1 MGLRLCV
8 SAVIKNENGAVLLIK
23 RRTPRRWELPGGF
36 MESGEDLFTTG
47 AREVVEEV
55 GCNVKNWQIEGLS
68 LDATNGLLCFTCSG
82 LFDGWVRPFVPNNEV
97 VSLDWVPL
105 DEAGRRANPIYS
117 SRILMSTRSTFVF
130 EEHAGRSSTLEG
142 ERSLRFG
149 K

>member
-8 SAVIKNENGAVLLIK
+8 STVIRNESGAVLLIE

-36 MESGEDLFTTG
+36 MEAGENLFATG

-55 GCNVKNWQIEGLS
+55 GCRVKNWSVEGLS
-68 LDATNGLLCFTCSG
+68 MDVTNGLLCFTCSAF
-82 LFDGWVRPFVPNNEV
+82 FDGLIRPFTPNEEV
-97 VSLDWVPL
+97 VSLDWIPL

-117 SRILMSTRSTFVF
+117 SRILMSARSDFVF
-130 EEHAGRSSTLEG
+130 EEHTGERSTLEE

-149 K
+149 V